1 MQVSPGT
8 NGVIVL
14 VVVESCSIETLR
26 ELRSVGTSALGAC
39 KLVHSLIDAGL
50 SPPLFKQQFASNLQ

>member
-8 NGVIVL
+8 NRVIVL
-14 VVVESCSIETLR
+14 VERCSIETLR
-26 ELRSVGTSALGAC
+26 ELRSVGASALGAC